1 MPNYVI
7 TVQGED
13 SEGHSTEMVFKTTK
27 PAMAK
32 GLAQGAKD
40 NGYECDVV
48 QTVEEK
54 AVNFKLK

>member
-1 MPNYVI
+1 MPNYMI
-7 TVQGED
+7 TVQGKD
-13 SEGHSTEMVFKTTK
+13 ADDNNTEMVFKTNK

-40 NGYECDVV
+40 NGYDCDVV
-48 QTVEEK
+48 QTTEEK